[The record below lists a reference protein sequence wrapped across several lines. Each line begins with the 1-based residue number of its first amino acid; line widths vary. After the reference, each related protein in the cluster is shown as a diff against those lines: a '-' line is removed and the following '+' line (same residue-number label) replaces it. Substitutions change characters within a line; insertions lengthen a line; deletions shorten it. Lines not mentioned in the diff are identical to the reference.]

1 MAIYIDPIF
10 KKGDRSKPENYRA
23 VSRTSVT
30 CEVLEHIVLSS
41 NMNHL
46 ESHNILSDA
55 QHDFWK
61 KRSCVSQLVLA
72 VLDLV
77 KGIDARDQLDM
88 TLLGFSKAFDK
99 VPHGRLAVTQAPILW
114 NLGTHTCLVFWLP
127 ELQDPAGV
135 TGRTHLQHQPSN
147 IWHPARQRY
156 RPDAVSPLPQWSAT
170 VPLPKPRQSDSLL
183 TMACYTATSRHRKMP
198 NVSKRILT
206 HCNAGSVIGWWNSSH
221 INVRFYMSPI
231 NANPSSN
238 PRTDPR
244 WQKYSKVSRCWVAGK
259 PQLETPHINIISK
272 YPQLQPC
279 LSSKKYPTM
288 S

>member
-1 MAIYIDPIF
+1 MINGRWLPVYILIPSSRKVTVEARELQSCLSDVSNLWST
-10 KKGDRSKPENYRA
+10 GAHRSY
-23 VSRTSVT
+23 
-30 CEVLEHIVLSS
+30 SS

-55 QHDFWK
+55 QHGFRK

-72 VLDLV
+72 VLDLA

-170 VPLPKPRQSDSLL
+170 VPLPKPNSQALCWRWHAIQQHQDIGRRL
-183 TMACYTATSRHRKMP
+183 TFPRGSWLTATLGAWLADGMH
-198 NVSKRILT
+198 
-206 HCNAGSVIGWWNSSH
+206 
-221 INVRFYMSPI
+221 
-231 NANPSSN
+231 
-238 PRTDPR
+238 
-244 WQKYSKVSRCWVAGK
+244 
-259 PQLETPHINIISK
+259 
-272 YPQLQPC
+272 
-279 LSSKKYPTM
+279 PT
-288 S
+288 